1 MRPTGVPVS
10 VGSEALLNG
19 SAKTG
24 ASARTWY
31 RASVGE
37 VAVRPAL
44 RDSVRA
50 DVAIVGGGFTG
61 VATALEL
68 AERGID
74 VVLLEAGRIGD
85 GATGRNGGQVTGSL
99 SGLGAM
105 RRQLRGRPGAD
116 AFLRHLR
123 WDAQDLIRERV
134 CRYGIDCELTSGHL
148 HTAWSPRHR
157 DGLRRDVDDAR
168 AAGIDDVRWL
178 ERDEVHARLA
188 TPLYHGG
195 VLNRHNLHLNSLK
208 LCLGEAAAAESLGA
222 RLHEYSE
229 AVRIE
234 PGEGRREPAVV
245 TPGGRVRAARVLLA
259 GNAYHRLHARR
270 FRGLLLPAVLGNLVT
285 EPLGEATLDAI
296 DPERLAVYDSRT
308 VLDYYRPTGDGRL
321 MFGGGTNYSGA
332 DLPDVAAT
340 LRPSLERTFPRLRG
354 VRIDYAWTGRAGI
367 VPNRIPL
374 VGELPGGTLYA
385 QGYSGHGIATSHLVA
400 RALAAHID
408 GESMSFQMLASF
420 VHRRLIV
427 GSWGLAAGMALAAG
441 SDHAR
446 SLIDKAFPAR

>member
-1 MRPTGVPVS
+1 MKGVS
-10 VGSEALLNG
+10 TA
-19 SAKTG
+19 G
-24 ASARTWY
+24 AQSPTWY
-31 RASVGE
+31 RASVGD
-37 VAVRPAL
+37 VPLRPPL
-44 RDSVRA
+44 HDSVRA

-68 AERGID
+68 AERGIG
-74 VVLLEAGRIGD
+74 VVLVEAGRIGD

-99 SGLGAM
+99 SGIGAM
-105 RRQLRGRPGAD
+105 RRQLRGRSGAD

-123 WDAQDLIRERV
+123 WDAQTLVRQRV
-134 CRYGIDCELTSGHL
+134 RRYRIDCELTSGHL
-148 HTAWSPRHR
+148 QTAWSSRHR
-157 DGLRRDVDDAR
+157 DALRRDVDDAR

-178 ERDEVHARLA
+178 ERDEVHALLE

-222 RLHEYSE
+222 RLHERSE
-229 AVRIE
+229 AIRIE
-234 PGEGRREPAVV
+234 PGSGRRGPAVV
-245 TPGGRVRAARVLLA
+245 TPGGRVRATRVLLA

-285 EPLGEATLDAI
+285 EPLGDATLDAI

-332 DLPDVAAT
+332 DLPDVSAA
-340 LRPSLERTFPRLRG
+340 LRPSLEATFPRLRG
-354 VRIDYAWTGRAGI
+354 VRIDHAWTGRAGI

-400 RALAAHID
+400 RALAAHLD
-408 GESMSFQMLASF
+408 GDSQACETLASF
-420 VHRRLIV
+420 RHRAMP
-427 GSWGLAAGMALAAG
+427 GGGWGLAAAMRLAVG
-441 SDHAR
+441 SDHAK
-446 SLIDKAFPAR
+446 SLFDRVFLTK